1 MFPASPTKK
10 FCRNARKI
18 ILRGFYLILN
28 ERGGRKTITEAI
40 FMINYRKPVK
50 VRRVA
55 AAGNSCLKHRHR
67 GGTDMNKRVLTAA
80 MIGTALAANLSA
92 PALANDFRVTLPATG
107 IDASNDGRIILV
119 ITLDDSKEPRFQVKL
134 GADAPQV
141 FGINVDGLKPSGS
154 ASIGRGVLGYPA
166 EDLSKVPAGDYTVQ
180 AVLHKYTTYKL
191 STGHTVKLPA
201 ARGAC

>member
-1 MFPASPTKK
+1 
-10 FCRNARKI
+10 
-18 ILRGFYLILN
+18 
-28 ERGGRKTITEAI
+28 
-40 FMINYRKPVK
+40 
-50 VRRVA
+50 
-55 AAGNSCLKHRHR
+55 
-67 GGTDMNKRVLTAA
+67 MNKRVLTAA

-92 PALANDFRVTLPATG
+92 PALATDFRVTLPASG

-119 ITLDDSKEPRFQVKL
+119 ITPDDSKEPRFQVKL

-201 ARGAC
+201 ARGAGQNWRAEPGNIISEPMKVRFNPAKSWL